1 MKYYKLSMDMER
13 ENDIVCHYQNDYGIQ
28 QNVFNVGRFYENWDG
43 KFEFYYNKMEGHV
56 LTDYLANDKGWFVV
70 SNRLQS
76 ILQKLNTEIQ
86 YLPVRIVEEN
96 SNENLE
102 EYYIANITRV
112 VDALCLEK
120 SLYFETEIPSIGTIY
135 TVSKYCIY
143 DERTEN
149 SDIFKLANRQEIPIF
164 VSERFK
170 KIIEEEKITG
180 ICLHFTSMEYRYCIC
195 RCGSDD
201 CRDFVRAKLQY
212 RKMEEKVDFLYS
224 SFVFC
229 AGKSESGN

>member
-1 MKYYKLSMDMER
+1 MKPPWEYFEELNEIVYVCDLETHDLIYMNQYAKKLFSIVSPEDYVGKKCYVLLQGLQ
-13 ENDIVCHYQNDYGIQ
+13 DICP
-28 QNVFNVGRFYENWDG
+28 FC
-43 KFEFYYNKMEGHV
+43 
-56 LTDYLANDKGWFVV
+56 
-70 SNRLQS
+70 
-76 ILQKLNTEIQ
+76 
-86 YLPVRIVEEN
+86 

-180 ICLHFTSMEYRYCIC
+180 ICLQEI
-195 RCGSDD
+195 
-201 CRDFVRAKLQY
+201 
-212 RKMEEKVDFLYS
+212 KV
-224 SFVFC
+224 V
-229 AGKSESGN
+229 

>member
-1 MKYYKLSMDMER
+1 MVCINSIKEIYVIERLNVALNYRNMWLSFSGMVAPKVRTGGSESS
-13 ENDIVCHYQNDYGIQ
+13 GII
-28 QNVFNVGRFYENWDG
+28 R
-43 KFEFYYNKMEGHV
+43 
-56 LTDYLANDKGWFVV
+56 WFVV

-180 ICLHFTSMEYRYCIC
+180 ICLQEI
-195 RCGSDD
+195 
-201 CRDFVRAKLQY
+201 
-212 RKMEEKVDFLYS
+212 KV
-224 SFVFC
+224 V
-229 AGKSESGN
+229 

>member
-135 TVSKYCIY
+135 TVRKYCIY

-180 ICLHFTSMEYRYCIC
+180 ICLQEI
-195 RCGSDD
+195 
-201 CRDFVRAKLQY
+201 
-212 RKMEEKVDFLYS
+212 KV
-224 SFVFC
+224 V
-229 AGKSESGN
+229 

>member
-56 LTDYLANDKGWFVV
+56 LTD
-70 SNRLQS
+70 
-76 ILQKLNTEIQ
+76 
-86 YLPVRIVEEN
+86 
-96 SNENLE
+96 
-102 EYYIANITRV
+102 YIANITRV

-180 ICLHFTSMEYRYCIC
+180 ICLQEI
-195 RCGSDD
+195 
-201 CRDFVRAKLQY
+201 
-212 RKMEEKVDFLYS
+212 KV
-224 SFVFC
+224 V
-229 AGKSESGN
+229 